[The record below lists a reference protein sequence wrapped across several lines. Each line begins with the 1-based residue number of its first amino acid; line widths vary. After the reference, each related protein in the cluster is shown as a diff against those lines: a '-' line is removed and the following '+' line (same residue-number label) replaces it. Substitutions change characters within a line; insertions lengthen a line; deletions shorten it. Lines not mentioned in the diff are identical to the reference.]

1 MFTRTPINELDFMMK
16 YEPFGAYARKLGK
29 YSLPFDSPKLSKD
42 QVVQALREDGIK
54 AESADAIRSAYTYQR
69 DLALGRKSI
78 GAFAISLVVPAYLMG
93 NITGDGL
100 ADRQAQATRRD
111 LGLPKRSVKILLLVT
126 GCLMTTLVLLVIG

>member
-1 MFTRTPINELDFMMK
+1 MMK

-69 DLALGRKSI
+69 DLALGRKAI
-78 GAFAISLVVPAYLMG
+78 GAFCNFLLSTAYLMG
-93 NITGDGL
+93 ISQVMVWLIVRHKLHVVTL
-100 ADRQAQATRRD
+100 E
-111 LGLPKRSVKILLLVT
+111 LPKRSVKDPIT
-126 GCLMTTLVLLVIG
+126 GNWVSYDNLGPVSDWV